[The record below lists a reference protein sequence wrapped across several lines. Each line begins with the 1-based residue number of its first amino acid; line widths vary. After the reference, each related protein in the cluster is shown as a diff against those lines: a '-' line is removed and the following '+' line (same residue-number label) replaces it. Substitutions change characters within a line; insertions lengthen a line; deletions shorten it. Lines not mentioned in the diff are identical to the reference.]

1 MRAVVDVGSN
11 SVLLLIAE
19 KEGDQWKT
27 IAETAAVTGLGK
39 GVKQSG
45 QLSEESMQRTL
56 AAMEAAFETAANAGV
71 TDVVAA
77 GTMALR
83 IAHNS
88 SDFLD
93 RAAAQRTPL
102 TVLSGEQEAELGFLA
117 VADDP
122 FFAEEDRLSIIDPGG
137 NSTELV
143 TAARTATGWD
153 RTFARSFPIGALA
166 LRDDLWRDSPVGP
179 REVLAAVGMIDDIIG
194 MHYMPQQSGR
204 AVVLGATGT
213 NLVTMRE
220 QMTEWQP
227 ELVHGQVLDYEDV
240 SKEMARLSALTDEER
255 GKIIGLEPGREF
267 TIHAGALILERFL
280 QAIHAL
286 EVTVSVRGWRHA
298 LLERGAEA
306 IPA

>member
-19 KEGDQWKT
+19 KEAGQWKT
-27 IAETAAVTGLGK
+27 IAETTAVTGLGI
-39 GVKQSG
+39 GVKQYG
-45 QLSEESMQRTL
+45 HLRPESIERTL
-56 AAMEAAFETAANAGV
+56 AALKSAFQTAKEHGC
-71 TDVVAA
+71 TDITAA

-83 IAHNS
+83 IAENAG
-88 SDFLD
+88 DFIHL
-93 RAAAQRTPL
+93 AEQQGTPL
-102 TVLSGEQEAELGFLA
+102 TILSGDQEAELGFLA

-122 FFAEEDRLSIIDPGG
+122 AFSAEDRISIIDPGG

-143 TAARTATGWD
+143 TAVRTEQGWD
-153 RTFARSFPIGALA
+153 KTFARSFPIGALA
-166 LRDDLWRDSPVGP
+166 LRDDLWKTSPIGP
-179 REVLAAVGMIDDIIG
+179 REMLAAVGMIDDIIG
-194 MHYMPQQSGR
+194 MHYMPRECGR

-220 QMTEWQP
+220 GMTEWQP
-227 ELVHGQVLDYEDV
+227 ERVHGQVLDYEEV
-240 SKEMARLSALTDEER
+240 SKEMARLSEMTDEAR
-255 GKIIGLEPGREF
+255 GKIVGLEPGREF